1 MIDLSSQ
8 PKQFLKMISRRN
20 IRVKVMQTLY
30 NLSTLESDIKPGEP
44 QKILQNHFDQTRQ
57 LLVHLTYFLTEVG
70 RYAETDS
77 HQRAGKHL
85 PSFEDLHVNTKLSGN
100 KILWRILED
109 SSFKEALAKT
119 KPQLLI
125 NKDLVRKAYLRLAE
139 TPEYKAYINK
149 QSRDNKEEKEMF
161 EFILDKILL
170 ADENFTSY
178 IEENFSNWDDDG
190 EMVIQLLVNLIQK
203 PGNADFKE
211 MISGEKKDFAINLLK
226 TAHEKSEHLQT
237 LIIPKLKNWDP
248 ERIALL
254 DMILMKMGVAEFL
267 YFETIPPKVTINEY
281 IDLAKE
287 YSTPQ
292 SGQFV
297 NGILDNIHKE
307 LVAEGKM
314 QKVDYK
320 KV

>member
-1 MIDLSSQ
+1 
-8 PKQFLKMISRRN
+8 
-20 IRVKVMQTLY
+20 MQTLY
-30 NLSTLESDIKPGEP
+30 NITTLESEVKPGEP

-57 LLVHLTYFLTEVG
+57 LFVHLTYFLTEVC

-77 HQRAGKHL
+77 HQKASKHL
-85 PSFEDLHVNTKLSGN
+85 PSYEDLHVNTKLAGN
-100 KILWRILED
+100 KVLWKILDD
-109 SSFKEALAKT
+109 STFKDALAKL
-119 KPQLLI
+119 KPQQTI
-125 NKDLVRKAYLRLAE
+125 NKELVRKTYLKLVE
-139 TPEYKAYINK
+139 TPEYKSYINK
-149 QSRDNKEEKEMF
+149 QARESKDEKEIL
-161 EFILDKILL
+161 EFILDKMLL
-170 ADENFTSY
+170 AEENFTSY
-178 IEENFSNWDDDG
+178 MEESFTNWEDDG
-190 EMVIQLLVNLIQK
+190 EMVIQLLANLLQK
-203 PGNADFKE
+203 PGSADFKE
-211 MISGEKKDFAINLLK
+211 MISGEKKDFAFNLLK
-226 TAHEKSEHLQT
+226 TVLEKSEYLQS

-254 DMILMKMGVAEFL
+254 DMVLMKMGVSEFL

-307 LVAEGKM
+307 LVAQGTM

-320 KV
+320 KA

>member
-1 MIDLSSQ
+1 
-8 PKQFLKMISRRN
+8 
-20 IRVKVMQTLY
+20 MQTLY
-30 NLSTLESDIKPGEP
+30 NITTLESDIKPGEP

-57 LLVHLTYFLTEVG
+57 LFVHLTYFLTEVS

-85 PSFEDLHVNTKLSGN
+85 PSYEDLHVNTKLTGN
-100 KILWRILED
+100 KIIWKILED
-109 SSFKEALAKT
+109 ASFKEALAKL
-119 KPQLLI
+119 KPQQTI
-125 NKDLVRKAYLRLAE
+125 NKELVRKTYLKLGE
-139 TPEYKAYINK
+139 TPEYKTYINK
-149 QSRDNKEEKEMF
+149 PGRDNKEEKEIL
-161 EFILDKILL
+161 EFVLDKLML

-190 EMVIQLLVNLIQK
+190 EMVIQLLVNILQK
-203 PGNADFKE
+203 PGSADFKE
-211 MISGEKKDFAINLLK
+211 MISREKKDFAVNLLK
-226 TAHEKSEHLQT
+226 AVLEKSEYLQS

-254 DMILMKMGVAEFL
+254 DMILMKMGVSEFL

-307 LVAEGKM
+307 LVTQGKM
-314 QKVDYK
+314 QKVDYR

>member
-1 MIDLSSQ
+1 
-8 PKQFLKMISRRN
+8 MISRRN

-30 NLSTLESDIKPGEP
+30 NITTLESDIKPGEP

-57 LLVHLTYFLTEVG
+57 LFVHLTYFLTEVS

-85 PSFEDLHVNTKLSGN
+85 PSYEDLHVNTKLTGN
-100 KILWRILED
+100 KIVWKILED
-109 SSFKEALAKT
+109 TSFKEALAKLKPQQTINKELVRRTYLKLGETQEYKTYIT
-119 KPQLLI
+119 KPG
-125 NKDLVRKAYLRLAE
+125 
-139 TPEYKAYINK
+139 
-149 QSRDNKEEKEMF
+149 RDNKEEKEIL
-161 EFILDKILL
+161 EFVLDKLML

-190 EMVIQLLVNLIQK
+190 EMVIQLLVNILQK
-203 PGNADFKE
+203 PGSADFKE
-211 MISGEKKDFAINLLK
+211 MISKDKKEFAVNLLK
-226 TAHEKSEHLQT
+226 TVLEKSEYLQS

-254 DMILMKMGVAEFL
+254 DMILMKMGVSEFL
-267 YFETIPPKVTINEY
+267 CFETIPPKVTINEY

-314 QKVDYK
+314 QKVEYRK
-320 KV
+320 A

>member
-1 MIDLSSQ
+1 
-8 PKQFLKMISRRN
+8 
-20 IRVKVMQTLY
+20 MQTLY
-30 NLSTLESDIKPGEP
+30 NVNTLESEVKPGEP

-57 LLVHLTYFLTEVG
+57 LFVHLTYFLTEVC
-70 RYAETDS
+70 RYAETDA
-77 HQRAGKHL
+77 HHRAGKHL
-85 PSFEDLHVNTKLSGN
+85 PSFEDLHVNTKLAGN
-100 KILWRILED
+100 KILWKILD
-109 SSFKEALAKT
+109 DATFKDALVKM
-119 KPQLLI
+119 KPQQTI
-125 NKDLVRKAYLRLAE
+125 NRELVRRVYQHLAE
-139 TPEYKAYINK
+139 SAEYKSYINK
-149 QSRDNKEEKEMF
+149 QARENKDEKEIL
-161 EFILDKILL
+161 EFILDKMLL

-178 IEENFSNWDDDG
+178 MEENFTNWEDDG
-190 EMVIQLLVNLIQK
+190 EMVIQLLVNLLQK
-203 PGNADFKE
+203 PGSADFKE
-211 MISGEKKDFAINLLK
+211 MIGGEKKDFAINLLK
-226 TAHEKSEHLQT
+226 TVLDKSEYLQS

-254 DMILMKMGVAEFL
+254 DMILMKMGVSEFL

-307 LVAEGKM
+307 LVAQGKM

-320 KV
+320 KVQ

>member
-1 MIDLSSQ
+1 
-8 PKQFLKMISRRN
+8 
-20 IRVKVMQTLY
+20 MQTLY
-30 NLSTLESDIKPGEP
+30 NISTLESDIKPGEP
-44 QKILQNHFDQTRQ
+44 QRILQNHFDQTRQ
-57 LLVHLTYFLTEVG
+57 LFVHLTYFLTEVC

-77 HQRAGKHL
+77 HLRAGKHL
-85 PSFEDLHVNTKLSGN
+85 PTYADLHVNTKLAGN
-100 KILWRILED
+100 KILWRILEEA
-109 SSFKEALAKT
+109 SFKEALAKL
-119 KPQLLI
+119 KPQLMI
-125 NKDLVRKAYLRLAE
+125 NKELVRKVYLRLME
-139 TPEYKAYINK
+139 TPEYKTYITK
-149 QSRDNKEEKEMF
+149 EGRDNKEEKEIL
-161 EFILDKILL
+161 EFILDKLML

-178 IEENFSNWDDDG
+178 IEENFSNWEDDG
-190 EMVIQLLVNLIQK
+190 EMVIQLLVNILQK
-203 PGNADFKE
+203 PGSADFKE
-211 MISGEKKDFAINLLK
+211 MISGEKKDFAANLLK
-226 TAHEKSEHLQT
+226 TVHEKSEHLQT

-267 YFETIPPKVTINEY
+267 FFETIPPKVTINEY

-307 LVAEGKM
+307 LVSQGKM

>member
-1 MIDLSSQ
+1 
-8 PKQFLKMISRRN
+8 
-20 IRVKVMQTLY
+20 MQTLY
-30 NLSTLESDIKPGEP
+30 NVTTLESEVKPGEP

-57 LLVHLTYFLTEVG
+57 LFVHLTFFLTEVC
-70 RYAETDS
+70 RYAETDA
-77 HQRAGKHL
+77 HQRASKHL
-85 PSFEDLHVNTKLSGN
+85 PSYEDLHVNTKIAGN
-100 KILWRILED
+100 KILWKILD
-109 SSFKEALAKT
+109 DPTFKDALAKL
-119 KPQLLI
+119 KPQQSL
-125 NKDLVRKAYLRLAE
+125 NKDLVRKIYLRLVE
-139 TPEYKAYINK
+139 TPEYKSYITK
-149 QSRDNKEEKEMF
+149 QSRDGKEEKEIL
-161 EFILDKILL
+161 EFILDKMML
-170 ADENFTSY
+170 ADENFSSY
-178 IEENFSNWDDDG
+178 MEETFTNWEDDG
-190 EMVIQLLVNLIQK
+190 EMVIQLLVNVLQK
-203 PGNADFKE
+203 PGSADFKE
-211 MISGEKKDFAINLLK
+211 MISGDKKEFAINLLK
-226 TAHEKSEHLQT
+226 TVLDKSEYLQS

-254 DMILMKMGVAEFL
+254 DMILMKMGVSEFL

-307 LVAEGKM
+307 LVTQGKM

>member
-1 MIDLSSQ
+1 
-8 PKQFLKMISRRN
+8 
-20 IRVKVMQTLY
+20 MQTLY
-30 NLSTLESDIKPGEP
+30 NITTLESDIKPGEP

-57 LLVHLTYFLTEVG
+57 LFVHLTYFLTEVS

-85 PSFEDLHVNTKLSGN
+85 PSYEDLHVNTKLTGN
-100 KILWRILED
+100 KIVWKILED
-109 SSFKEALAKT
+109 ASFKEALAKL
-119 KPQLLI
+119 KPQQTI
-125 NKDLVRKAYLRLAE
+125 NKELVRRTYLKLGE
-139 TPEYKAYINK
+139 TQEYKAYLNK
-149 QSRDNKEEKEMF
+149 AGRDNKEEKEIL
-161 EFILDKILL
+161 EFILDKLML

-190 EMVIQLLVNLIQK
+190 EMVIQLLVNILQK
-203 PGNADFKE
+203 PGSADFKE
-211 MISGEKKDFAINLLK
+211 MISREKKDFAVNLLK
-226 TAHEKSEHLQT
+226 TVIEKSEYLQS

-254 DMILMKMGVAEFL
+254 DMILMKMGVSEFL

-307 LVAEGKM
+307 LVTQGKM
-314 QKVDYK
+314 QKVDYR

>member
-1 MIDLSSQ
+1 
-8 PKQFLKMISRRN
+8 
-20 IRVKVMQTLY
+20 MQTLY
-30 NLSTLESDIKPGEP
+30 NVTTLESEVKPGEP

-57 LLVHLTYFLTEVG
+57 LFVHLTYFLTEVC

-77 HQRAGKHL
+77 HQKASKHL
-85 PSFEDLHVNTKLSGN
+85 PTYEDLHVNTKLSGN
-100 KILWRILED
+100 KVLWKILDD
-109 SSFKEALAKT
+109 STFKDALAKL
-119 KPQLLI
+119 KPQQTI
-125 NKDLVRKAYLRLAE
+125 NKDLVKRTYLKLAE
-139 TPEYKAYINK
+139 TPEYKSYINK
-149 QSRDNKEEKEMF
+149 QTRDNKEEKEIL
-161 EFILDKILL
+161 EFILDKIML
-170 ADENFTSY
+170 AEENFTSY
-178 IEENFSNWDDDG
+178 MEESFTNWEDDG
-190 EMVIQLLVNLIQK
+190 EMVIQLLANLLQK
-203 PGNADFKE
+203 PGSADFKE
-211 MISGEKKDFAINLLK
+211 MINGEKKDFAFNLLK
-226 TAHEKSEHLQT
+226 TVLEKSEHLQS

-254 DMILMKMGVAEFL
+254 DMILMKMGVSEFL

-307 LVAEGKM
+307 LVTQGKM

>member
-1 MIDLSSQ
+1 
-8 PKQFLKMISRRN
+8 
-20 IRVKVMQTLY
+20 MQTLY
-30 NLSTLESDIKPGEP
+30 NLTTLESDIKPGEP

-57 LLVHLTYFLTEVG
+57 LFVHLTYFLTEVC

-85 PSFEDLHVNTKLSGN
+85 PSYEDLHVNTKLAGN
-100 KILWRILED
+100 KTLWKILED
-109 SSFKEALAKT
+109 ASFKEALTKL
-119 KPQLLI
+119 KPQQTI
-125 NKDLVRKAYLRLAE
+125 NKELVRRVYLKLVE
-139 TPEYKAYINK
+139 TPEYKSYINK
-149 QSRDNKEEKEMF
+149 QVRDNKEEKEIL
-161 EFILDKILL
+161 EFVLDKLML

-178 IEENFSNWDDDG
+178 MEENFSNWEDDG
-190 EMVIQLLVNLIQK
+190 EMVIQLLANLIQK

-211 MISGEKKDFAINLLK
+211 MIGGEKKEFAKNLLK
-226 TAHEKSEHLQT
+226 TVIDKSEYLQS

-254 DMILMKMGVAEFL
+254 DMILMKMGVSEFL
-267 YFETIPPKVTINEY
+267 YFETIPPKVSINEY

-307 LVAEGKM
+307 LVTEGKM
-314 QKVDYK
+314 QKVDYR